1 MASGLG
7 TFNGPAVRL
16 TTNGG
21 VGALVSATVS
31 QSVDAANRKVTITVT
46 AYAGYHR
53 YASGNWSV
61 SDGTAFWGTETSGAY
76 LKVTLDG
83 STQSIT
89 NKIGVASKG
98 AQTISSGANCT
109 IPNGK
114 AKARS
119 GYSAQ
124 VSISKTFDYDT
135 SGSAIT
141 KSWRVDL
148 HEYGNTSTNSGWHD
162 CHLGSGG
169 DGDPTRYVT
178 TDAIGVEP
186 IAPSGAGVSL
196 KGCTYN
202 SVDIE
207 STVSSWG
214 QGYSGTPN
222 LEQLVVNGSAT
233 SSDWWNWGRQSKQ
246 NSTYS
251 TSDRQVVTNNNSIAQ
266 SGGFTIK
273 GATPFKIMSYAS
285 TSVGATSYFDDTPY
299 YTPPAP
305 LQSFNYSQSQ
315 GSTNVQVSTYAIG
328 GDSSVNS
335 WNNVDTYICF
345 STDGGATYSNWAYDG
360 TGLPWDTYYGMFDCP
375 YGANVVIVAKQ
386 VYQGKESEWFWNS
399 FTATNGTA
407 PSYGTVDVVS
417 SAWDYNTNT
426 PTITLQVAN
435 VNYGK
440 PDGVSGRK
448 IAIGVSGSPYN
459 LDNKRENQYEDVT
472 SYTATVTNS
481 SIYPGASGLQL
492 KGMLPVYPYLWVW
505 NTISSS
511 LVAHHSSPYYL
522 PPAPGVVS
530 YTDDFHG
537 DYTIRYT
544 GNPALNVSDYTVSE
558 LKRTV
563 RYKIDDGNWV
573 YVDNDTTK
581 TLEAVTSEQIHVPY
595 QSTATV
601 EAWMTYRGQNSGV
614 SSFSITNT
622 IKDLKLYG
630 SVNGVAENIE
640 HLYGSVN
647 GQSKK
652 VVKLYGSVGG
662 VATEVYRDE

>member
-1 MASGLG
+1 MATGIG
-7 TFNGPAVRL
+7 TFDGGAVAL
-16 TTNGG
+16 KSGG
-21 VGALVSATVS
+21 AVGGLASATVS
-31 QSVDAANRKVTITVT
+31 QSINTTNRTVTITVT
-46 AYAGYHR
+46 GYAGYKR
-53 YASGNWSV
+53 MSGGNWSV
-61 SDGTAFWGTETSGAY
+61 SDGTAFWGTAHADSY
-76 LKVTLDG
+76 LRVTIDG
-83 STQSIT
+83 QTQSIT
-89 NKIGVASKG
+89 NKIGVASSKSQKVTTG
-98 AQTISSGANCT
+98 TVCT

-124 VSISKTFDYDT
+124 KSFSRTFSYGA

-141 KSWRVDL
+141 KSWKVEI
-148 HEYGNTSTNSGWHD
+148 HEYGNDSYNSGWHD
-162 CHLGSGG
+162 FSVSGS
-169 DGDPTRYVT
+169 VT
-178 TDAIGVEP
+178 TDAIGVQP

-202 SVDIE
+202 SVNIE
-207 STVSSWG
+207 STVGSWG

-222 LEQLVVNGSAT
+222 LEQIVVAGSAT
-233 SSDWWNWGRQSKQ
+233 SSNWQNTGRQVKQ
-246 NSTYS
+246 NATSS
-251 TSDRQVVTNNNSIAQ
+251 TSSEQSVTNSNSIAY
-266 SGGFTIK
+266 SGGMSIK
-273 GATPFKIMSYAS
+273 GATPFKIAAWAS
-285 TSVGATSYFDDTPY
+285 TSVGSTSYFDDTTY

-315 GSTNVQVSTYAIG
+315 GSTNVQVSTHAIG

-335 WNNVDTYICF
+335 WNNVDTYICY

-360 TGLPWDTYYGMFDCP
+360 TGLPWSTYNGMFDCP

-386 VYQGKESEWFWNS
+386 VYQNKESEWFWNS
-399 FTATNGTA
+399 FTATNGTP

-426 PTITLQVAN
+426 PTITLQAAN

-440 PDGVSGRK
+440 PDGISGRK
-448 IAIGVSGSPYN
+448 LAIGVLVGPNDWSS
-459 LDNKRENQYEDVT
+459 KRENQVEDVT
-472 SYTATVTNS
+472 GATTTVTNS
-481 SIYPGASGLQL
+481 SIYPGASALQL

-505 NTISSS
+505 NTISSNV
-511 LVAHHSSPYYL
+511 VAQHSSPYYL

-581 TLEAVTSEQIHVPY
+581 TLEAMTSEQIHVPY